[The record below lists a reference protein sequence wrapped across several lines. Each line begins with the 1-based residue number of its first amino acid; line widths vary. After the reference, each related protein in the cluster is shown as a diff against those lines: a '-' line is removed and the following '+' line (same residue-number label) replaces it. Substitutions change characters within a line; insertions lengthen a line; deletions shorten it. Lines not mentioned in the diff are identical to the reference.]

1 VNRRRL
7 DQIHVRRERLLAR
20 AAAQRDELAL
30 LLAPLKGPLGL
41 ADRGIAAA
49 QYARAHPGLVVIAS
63 AIFVV
68 LSPKRA
74 FRWARRAF
82 GVWRGY
88 RWAARALNALA
99 PSSAAPGFTLRG
111 ESRPSSQNS
120 QS

>member
-7 DQIHVRRERLLAR
+7 EQIHARRERLLAR
-20 AAAQRDELAL
+20 SATQRDELAL
-30 LLAPLKGPLGL
+30 LLAPLKGPLAL
-41 ADRGIAAA
+41 ADRGIAAM
-49 QYARAHPGLVVIAS
+49 QYVRAHPGLVAIAA

-88 RWAARALNALA
+88 RWAARALDEFATRRV
-99 PSSAAPGFTLRG
+99 PG
-111 ESRPSSQNS
+111 PQNS